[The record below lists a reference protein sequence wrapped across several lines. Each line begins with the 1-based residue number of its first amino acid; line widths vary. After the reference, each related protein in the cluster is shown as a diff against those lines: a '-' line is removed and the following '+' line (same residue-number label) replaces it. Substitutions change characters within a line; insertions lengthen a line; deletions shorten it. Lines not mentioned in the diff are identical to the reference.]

1 MFFINGWLLRLP
13 GQEWLPKKI
22 EMSFTVFC
30 LTDDLLTLLHQL
42 NFNVKLNQSSNY
54 ISVFYSPQGW
64 TWYSDRYLVAPL
76 SCGLIIS
83 STTTTITTTTT
94 TTTIPTTATTTALQY
109 AISGDA
115 NCGSKTHFFLLQTGV
130 LYCTVSLK
138 IIIKLFLYLTKKLN
152 FKFITNL
159 G

>member
-115 NCGSKTHFFLLQTGV
+115 NCGSKTHLFSFTDRSFV
-130 LYCTVSLK
+130 LYCIFKNNNKTFPVFNKK
-138 IIIKLFLYLTKKLN
+138 IEF
-152 FKFITNL
+152 
-159 G
+159 